1 MLNERIRD
9 LRCAM
14 KLNQTELAEKLN
26 VSKQT
31 VSNWENNNILPSID
45 TLIKVADFFGV
56 SIDYLLGMENKRND
70 ILDTSALTDEEIQ
83 DLQKVINHIR
93 KNR

>member
-1 MLNERIRD
+1 MLYERIKD
-9 LRCAM
+9 LRCSM

-31 VSNWENNNILPSID
+31 VSNWENNNIQPSID
-45 TLIKVADFFGV
+45 TLIKIAVFFSV
-56 SIDYLLGMENKRND
+56 TTDYLLGVENKRSDN
-70 ILDTSALTDEEIQ
+70 LDTSALTNEEIK
-83 DLQKVINHIR
+83 DIQKIIDHIR